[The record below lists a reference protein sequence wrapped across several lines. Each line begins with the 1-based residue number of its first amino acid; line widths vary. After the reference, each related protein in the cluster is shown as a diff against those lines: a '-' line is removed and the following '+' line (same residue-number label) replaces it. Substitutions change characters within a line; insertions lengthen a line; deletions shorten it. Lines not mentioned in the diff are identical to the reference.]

1 MANKK
6 VVKPGFV
13 PAPHQMTEEEMKANQ
28 ARFFLQKRESFAQG
42 ILYNLCNNA
51 SSFGTAMNE
60 PEVLVKK
67 SIEMADLL
75 MKGLFVDPIP
85 EMDSIGKKEEK

>member
-1 MANKK
+1 MNKK
-6 VVKPGFV
+6 VIPMRQAA
-13 PAPHQMTEEEMKANQ
+13 APSPLTAEEMKANQ
-28 ARFFLQKRESFAQG
+28 ARFFMQKRESFAQG

-51 SSFGTAMNE
+51 SSFSTAMAQ

-75 MKGLFVDPIP
+75 MRGLYVDPIP
-85 EMDSIGKKEEK
+85 EMGEIGKKEEK

>member
-1 MANKK
+1 MRQAA
-6 VVKPGFV
+6 
-13 PAPHQMTEEEMKANQ
+13 APSPMTEEEMRANQ
-28 ARFFLQKRESFAQG
+28 ARFFMQKRESFAQG

-67 SIEMADLL
+67 SVEMADLL
-75 MKGLFVDPIP
+75 MKALFIDPIP
-85 EMDSIGKKEEK
+85 EPGQIGKKEEK